1 MGGKLGSNKFKWDV
15 LLILVYWGL
24 KQTGIMGPNQGR
36 WGTGYHPGLG
46 HGKWYRCRSFLKMG
60 RSRTRI
66 RAQSLY
72 IYIYIRA
79 QSLYIYNHRKWGFY
93 MIRLINRLANMRPCS
108 TEMAMNRIRE
118 NPSSCTYAM
127 TLQLRRMAHGC
138 NSSCQIQE
146 CSKYLEI
153 CRQRAIV
160 YYWTW

>member
-24 KQTGIMGPNQGR
+24 KQTGIMGPNQRR

-46 HGKWYRCRSFLKMG
+46 HGKWYRCRSFLKWEDRG
-60 RSRTRI
+60 QESGHNH
-66 RAQSLY
+66 
-72 IYIYIRA
+72 
-79 QSLYIYNHRKWGFY
+79 YIYNHQKWGFY
-93 MIRLINRLANMRPCS
+93 MIKLINRLANMRPCS